1 MVRDMMLIAVER
13 RFGAYQAPHRV
24 EFLADS
30 GSCQTAYETVD
41 FAIALG
47 LMARFTR
54 IRSPESNGM
63 ADSFVK
69 TFKRDNVRCNA
80 RPDAKP
86 CFAGQIFGSRI
97 QQLTPASLAQDALA
111 ARVHQR
117 QLYSLRVRFNAGNST

>member
-47 LMARFTR
+47 LMAVEPGKVC
-54 IRSPESNGM
+54 RSG
-63 ADSFVK
+63 
-69 TFKRDNVRCNA
+69 
-80 RPDAKP
+80 
-86 CFAGQIFGSRI
+86 
-97 QQLTPASLAQDALA
+97 
-111 ARVHQR
+111 
-117 QLYSLRVRFNAGNST
+117 SLRLT